1 MNWAS
6 SALGAKL
13 VDWSSQV
20 VGGEAT
26 NVLED
31 NENLWLSK
39 PGTPQSVSIS
49 MKEVD
54 TIVIRTVGWYC
65 WHPYSTNPRKV
76 SVHVS
81 TDGSH
86 FRHWD
91 TLNAKSHAR
100 GNQLF
105 SCAPIDTALYPFIA
119 FEINNTFGGE
129 QTYMNR
135 IYMYSDEI
143 TASPDSSIGSH
154 RRSLPVDE
162 GSFSNIADSRR
173 LHYAEHGYNERGGE
187 ARSPITGSP
196 PARSQVSVRMS
207 ADTDAVAQQLQAALG
222 IADEWDDSFVHYED
236 ARDAAQIE
244 AAEGDL
250 GTSAVTVAGR
260 IAHLE
265 ESVSQLTHTV
275 RSLSQSSSPE
285 RATLSRTDEDAQ
297 HSYYSEQGQPSVG
310 NHSRTSSP
318 SRAHSPSVHRSG
330 GNSALQAY
338 EQRIHQ
344 LEDKLVSVLE
354 VLEQRQ
360 AAGLPSMPVAPSET
374 YSSHSPINAST
385 GGPDSKSSGH
395 RSQVRPPQPPPPPT
409 PPAARHRD
417 GANQNASYTTI
428 SNVTSSSRSTLRPQ
442 RDTHAFGAL
451 AELPQPAP
459 WSASGHSAQ
468 TGAASL
474 QEVEHLLRR
483 VLDRPQVMDGI
494 THADA
499 ASSPMRMSVA
509 SPGGKAGLARR
520 PRSQSPVPQLHDQRT
535 HFSASPPP
543 HILRRAASPTEH
555 VHREIHAHRNEH
567 HDHPRRRERS
577 RDRGTRRARSSEERL
592 VSSSD
597 SDSNSHGKRHT
608 SPGQQKDHRDR
619 GVRSYIAANAERLLR
634 QERSHKPVQQRTTHT
649 EQHHVSQTQ
658 QVRSRYDALARAARE
673 GLRGRAERVGPEDSD
688 SQSQDD
694 ALLASVHDSDESGA
708 GTAERLRQLRAKR
721 DAAHSGSLVSE
732 GRDEAGGLRP
742 VLAPSTSALDKN
754 IFELLKVKYG
764 LDAAAGSEPA
774 ELTARLQRDSTSHRV
789 PHQHRGAGAHGAA
802 VRRSNGHSGSRH
814 SSTLPMHVPVE
825 ASHTAHSTVPVVDW
839 GQYVQNRVASRSGSP
854 SSPLRPGT
862 PGVYTVAGVV
872 VNSCD
877 HIDVL
882 ARAKHDQ
889 RAMRRGYD
897 ARGVRTSA
905 ASQSGATGNGD
916 AEKSRQLHRTAQT
929 EDAEFETLVRQLQ
942 EKVLARTIKAAQYDM
957 LRMSEGV
964 LEDN

>member
-1 MNWAS
+1 
-6 SALGAKL
+6 
-13 VDWSSQV
+13 
-20 VGGEAT
+20 
-26 NVLED
+26 
-31 NENLWLSK
+31 
-39 PGTPQSVSIS
+39 

-91 TLNAKSHAR
+91 TLSAKSHAR

-162 GSFSNIADSRR
+162 GSLSNIADSRH
-173 LHYAEHGYNERGGE
+173 LHYTEHSHNERDGG

-196 PARSQVSVRMS
+196 PARSHISVRVS
-207 ADTDAVAQQLQAALG
+207 TDTDAVAQQLQAALG

-244 AAEGDL
+244 AAERDL

-360 AAGLPSMPVAPSET
+360 AAGLPLIPEPTLDT
-374 YSSHSPINAST
+374 YSSRSPINAST
-385 GGPDSKSSGH
+385 GGSGSKSSSH
-395 RSQVRPPQPPPPPT
+395 HDRVRPPQPPPPPT

-417 GANQNASYTTI
+417 GVNQNASYTTI
-428 SNVTSSSRSTLRPQ
+428 SNVTSSSKSTLRPQ
-442 RDTHAFGAL
+442 RDTHAFGAR
-451 AELPQPAP
+451 AEPPQPVAWP
-459 WSASGHSAQ
+459 ASTSSAH

-474 QEVEHLLRR
+474 EDVEHLLRR
-483 VLDRPQVMDGI
+483 VLDRPLVMDGI

-499 ASSPMRMSVA
+499 ASSPMRMSA
-509 SPGGKAGLARR
+509 PSHTGHEATHARQQRSPAQPLTQL
-520 PRSQSPVPQLHDQRT
+520 PPHRSHSSP
-535 HFSASPPP
+535 SPPP

-555 VHREIHAHRNEH
+555 VHREHHAQRNEH

-577 RDRGTRRARSSEERL
+577 RDRGTRRARSRGEFDTSSE
-592 VSSSD
+592 
-597 SDSNSHGKRHT
+597 SDSNRHGERHA
-608 SPGQQKDHRDR
+608 SPRPLKDHRGQ
-619 GVRSYIAANAERLLR
+619 GVRSYIATNAERLLQR
-634 QERSHKPVQQRTTHT
+634 EHSHKPAPTRVSHK
-649 EQHHVSQTQ
+649 EQHHHASQNQ
-658 QVRSRYDALARAARE
+658 QMRNRYEALARAARE
-673 GLRGRAERVGPEDSD
+673 GLHGNIVRAGREDSD
-688 SQSQDD
+688 SPSADD
-694 ALLASVHDSDESGA
+694 TLLASLRDSDESGA

-721 DAAHSGSLVSE
+721 DVAHSGSLVSE

-742 VLAPSTSALDKN
+742 ALAGSTSALDKN

-764 LDAAAGSEPA
+764 LDAAAGCETAEPTDSV
-774 ELTARLQRDSTSHRV
+774 ERDPAPHRV
-789 PHQHRGAGAHGAA
+789 PHQPRGAGAHGAA
-802 VRRSNGHSGSRH
+802 VRRSSGHSGSTIPNSRH

-825 ASHTAHSTVPVVDW
+825 ASHTMHSSGAVVDW

-889 RAMRRGYD
+889 RAARRGYD

-905 ASQSGATGNGD
+905 AAQSGATGSGD
-916 AEKSRQLHRTAQT
+916 AEKNWRMHRTAQT
-929 EDAEFETLVRQLQ
+929 EDAEFEALVRQLQ

-957 LRMSEGV
+957 LRMSEGG